1 MLQQGNQA
9 TRSTSGVDRAET
21 ADVAEETGKKRS
33 PARRSTCTMQGI
45 FLSELTILY
54 TVLFVCGDMGKSF
67 NETHLGS
74 KLVME
79 IKLEAVAA

>member
-1 MLQQGNQA
+1 
-9 TRSTSGVDRAET
+9 
-21 ADVAEETGKKRS
+21 
-33 PARRSTCTMQGI
+33 MQGI